1 MQEHTEKTLKAIA
14 QKVLEKTRWPQS
26 QNYGSVIAILMVVS
40 IILTSIRILQECNKT
55 RNSLSVADKCGF
67 YKAQIR
73 DLSKKRTWLTKL
85 RLKRV
90 IHKELNKEEYK
101 QYGNEL
107 LNSLLDIGDTL
118 TDEEITILVEA
129 ANV

>member
-1 MQEHTEKTLKAIA
+1 MQEHTEKTLKEIA
-14 QKVLEKTRWPQS
+14 QKVLDKTHWPQS
-26 QNYGSVIAILMVVS
+26 KNYGSVIAILMVVS
-40 IILTSIRILQECNKT
+40 IILTSIRILQECNKN
-55 RNSLSVADKCGF
+55 RNTLSTADKCSF
-67 YKAQIR
+67 YKSQIR

-90 IHKELNKEEYK
+90 IHRELNKEEYK